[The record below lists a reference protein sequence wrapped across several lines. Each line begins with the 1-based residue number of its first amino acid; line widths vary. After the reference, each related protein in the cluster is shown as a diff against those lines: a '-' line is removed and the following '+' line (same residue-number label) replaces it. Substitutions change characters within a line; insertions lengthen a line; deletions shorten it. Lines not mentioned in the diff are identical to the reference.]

1 MNNRFNYELTKLL
14 SFQIDLFGYGGSAS
28 ILLRE
33 IQKGLDG
40 RAFLPLGDIRQ
51 LSHPIVKTFIIE
63 NKGTVPGFFIAKID
77 SKDVAGHSSLES
89 SLSVYPAKVIVK
101 PGGFE
106 KITINFRPRKNDLKK
121 IVSKNTDVMIVA
133 NLTLI
138 TGDEPTRK
146 RIKKIVAGSKNDF
159 NVKDGPMFGLVDD
172 IPRQEDSSDV
182 EMLKESL
189 EAMLELTSTLRTHE
203 LSLTVNRNMDDTVVD
218 FSMLAETDESLL
230 FKTLTSEHLM
240 EEYLMLVNP
249 TNLVFS
255 KAHSICQVIQLK
267 SNSYK
272 VQTFEF
278 DCDSV
283 GFFSISPREGQ
294 ILPGEEIK
302 IYVKN
307 LKETVPVDFHGNLML
322 LLENERITIPVVIK
336 RDSYGYRK

>member
-1 MNNRFNYELTKLL
+1 MCKINLF
-14 SFQIDLFGYGGSAS
+14 FQIDLFGYGGSAS

-33 IQKGLDG
+33 IFKGLDG
-40 RAFLPLGDIRQ
+40 RTFLPLGDIRQ
-51 LSHPIVKTFIIE
+51 LSQPIVKSFIIE

-77 SKDVAGHSSLES
+77 TKDVAGHSSLGS
-89 SLSVYPAKVIVK
+89 SLSVYPGKVIVK

-106 KITINFRPRKNDLKK
+106 KITINFRPRKNDIKK
-121 IVSKNTDVMIVA
+121 IVSQNTDVMIVA

-146 RIKKIVAGSKNDF
+146 RIKKIVEGSKNDF
-159 NVKDGPMFGLVDD
+159 NMKDGPMIGLVDD
-172 IPRQEDSSDV
+172 IPRQDDSSDV

-189 EAMLELTSTLRTHE
+189 EDMIELTSTLKTHE
-203 LSLTVNRNMDDTVVD
+203 LTLTVNRNLDDTVVD

-230 FKTLTSEHLM
+230 FKTLTSEHLL
-240 EEYLMLVNP
+240 EEDLILVNP

-255 KAHSICQVIQLK
+255 KSHQNCQVILIK

-272 VQTFEF
+272 IQTFEF
-278 DCDSV
+278 DCDSS
-283 GFFSISPREGQ
+283 FFTISPKEGQ
-294 ILPGEEIK
+294 ILPREEIK

-307 LKETVPVDFHGNLML
+307 LKETVSVDHHANVML
-322 LLENERITIPVVIK
+322 LLENERITIPLVIK